1 MIKALGIAFRRYGA
15 MCALAIAAVAVVP
28 SAHADPM
35 LLASGSSLANGP
47 QSWTSGIEVTGAGR
61 LTVQVSD
68 LGVPLTIVE
77 RLQSLSFS
85 ISNSTSVLNSY
96 LGEGVMSLDIKD
108 PGLLFLNISAIPS
121 VNSQFGNLR
130 FGLVSWNATF
140 DPVPLPASLW
150 LLIAGAAWAT
160 GLQRKRAK
168 VASNESSGFLPWRT
182 GPALAH

>member
-1 MIKALGIAFRRYGA
+1 MIRELGVAFRRYSA
-15 MCALAIAAVAVVP
+15 ACALALAALAQAP
-28 SAHADPM
+28 AAHAESL
-35 LLASGSSLANGP
+35 LLASGASLSSGKQA
-47 QSWTSGIEVTGAGR
+47 WTSEVAVQSAGR
-61 LTVQVSD
+61 LTVQVTD

-85 ISNSTSVLNSY
+85 VSNSTSVLGSY
-96 LGEGVMSLDIKD
+96 GGAGLLTLDIEN
-108 PGLLFLNISAIPS
+108 PGIFFLNIAAAPS
-121 VNSQFGNLR
+121 SNRFNL
-130 FGLVSWNATF
+130 GLVSWNAVFEPTA
-140 DPVPLPASLW
+140 PVPLPASLW